1 MRIITGAF
9 AVAGV
14 MAIFTLVTL
23 WATDWISN
31 HENGWYE

>member
-1 MRIITGAF
+1 MRTIVGIF

-14 MAIFTLVTL
+14 MAIFTLITL
-23 WATDWISN
+23 WAADWVDN